1 MGIDDLVAKRLFSQR
16 IEGNKPDTPEETV
29 RWMGAVQAQ
38 EYEQALWAIALRMQS
53 AKKKDIE
60 EAIAAGKIIRTWP
73 MRGTMHFV
81 TPKDSRWML
90 KLSEAR
96 MLKKAEA
103 RMMGLNIDESL
114 VNTCMGFFR
123 EALRDKKVLTRQ
135 EMMTLLEKEGIAT
148 KDQRGYHLLWQAAQR
163 GIICMGPMQDK
174 KQTFMLLDDVIP
186 EGPNLTKDEALG
198 ELALRYITS
207 HGPATVHDFAW
218 WAGLYLPDARRGIE
232 IAEPKVIFEKRNGEE
247 LWSSLES
254 PSPKP
259 IPEPS
264 IRLLPSF
271 DEYLIG
277 YKERS
282 EVLDAEHL
290 LEVSPGNNGTSHPI
304 VVVDGRVTGIWK
316 QDIRKNA
323 IDLNFI
329 FFVPILYEKE
339 LIYREAERYSDFLN
353 LQLATVTIAI
363 RK

>member
-1 MGIDDLVAKRLFSQR
+1 MHLKLMPNPSHLEAVDPVVLGFSRAKADVLYNSDYDKILPILIHGDASVAGQGVVYEILQMCNL
-16 IEGNKPDTPEETV
+16 EGYYT
-29 RWMGAVQAQ
+29 G
-38 EYEQALWAIALRMQS
+38 
-53 AKKKDIE
+53 
-60 EAIAAGKIIRTWP
+60 
-73 MRGTMHFV
+73 GTMHFV
-81 TPKDSRWML
+81 TPQDSRWML

-114 VNTCMGFFR
+114 VNFCKDLFR
-123 EALRDKKVLTRQ
+123 EALRDKNVLTRQ
-135 EMMTLLEKEGIAT
+135 EMMALLEKEGITT
-148 KDQRGYHLLWQAAQR
+148 KEQRGYHLLWQAAQR
-163 GIICMGPMQDK
+163 GVICMGPMQEK
-174 KQTFMLLDDVIP
+174 KQTFMLLEDWTS
-186 EGPNLTKDEALG
+186 EGPELSRDEALG
-198 ELALRYITS
+198 ELALRYIAS

-254 PSPKP
+254 PSPEP
-259 IPEPS
+259 IPGPS

-282 EVLDAEHL
+282 EVLDAEHIQ
-290 LEVSPGNNGTSHPI
+290 EVSPGSNGTFHPI
-304 VVVDGRVTGIWK
+304 VVVDGRVSGIWK
-316 QDIRKNA
+316 QDIRKNGL
-323 IDLNFI
+323 DLNFI
-329 FFVPILYEKE
+329 FFVPIPYEKE
-339 LIYREAERYSDFLN
+339 LIYREAERYSDFLD

>member
-1 MGIDDLVAKRLFSQR
+1 M
-16 IEGNKPDTPEETV
+16 
-29 RWMGAVQAQ
+29 
-38 EYEQALWAIALRMQS
+38 
-53 AKKKDIE
+53 
-60 EAIAAGKIIRTWP
+60 
-73 MRGTMHFV
+73 
-81 TPKDSRWML
+81 
-90 KLSEAR
+90 
-96 MLKKAEA
+96 
-103 RMMGLNIDESL
+103 
-114 VNTCMGFFR
+114 
-123 EALRDKKVLTRQ
+123 
-135 EMMTLLEKEGIAT
+135 
-148 KDQRGYHLLWQAAQR
+148 
-163 GIICMGPMQDK
+163 
-174 KQTFMLLDDVIP
+174 
-186 EGPNLTKDEALG
+186 G

-232 IAEPKVIFEKRNGEE
+232 IAEPKVIFEKRKGEE

-259 IPEPS
+259 ISEPS

-271 DEYLIG
+271 NEYLIG

-290 LEVSPGNNGTSHPI
+290 LEVSPGSNGTFHPI

-329 FFVPILYEKE
+329 FFVPIPYEKE